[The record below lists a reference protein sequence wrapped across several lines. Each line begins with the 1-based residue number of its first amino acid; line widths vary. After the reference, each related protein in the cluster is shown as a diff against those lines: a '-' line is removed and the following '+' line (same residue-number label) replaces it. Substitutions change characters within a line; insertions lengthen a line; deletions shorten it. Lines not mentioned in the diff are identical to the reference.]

1 MGALKCL
8 NVNSEFEQVNN
19 IDKTVFSPKEEIL
32 KRVAFLSTPPSP
44 RPVQYSIS
52 ELGQL

>member
-1 MGALKCL
+1 MEALKYL
-8 NVNSEFEQVNN
+8 NASSEFEQVNT

-32 KRVAFLSTPPSP
+32 KRVAFLSLFPSV
-44 RPVQYSIS
+44 RNSIS